1 MIALVQRVLS
11 ASVSSNDSVLA
22 SINKGLVVLIG
33 ISSAD
38 SEDDIH
44 YIVDKVSNLRIF
56 SNENGHFD
64 ESIINVS
71 GSVLLVSQFTLMAS
85 TKKGRRPSF
94 QDAMNPVEARGLYCK
109 LVDEFHSTGLDIKTG
124 QFQTNMKVSL
134 VNDGPVTVIVDS
146 KK

>member
-11 ASVSSNDSVLA
+11 ASVNSNDSVLA

-56 SNENGHFD
+56 SK
-64 ESIINVS
+64 I
-71 GSVLLVSQFTLMAS
+71 
-85 TKKGRRPSF
+85 
-94 QDAMNPVEARGLYCK
+94 Y
-109 LVDEFHSTGLDIKTG
+109 
-124 QFQTNMKVSL
+124 
-134 VNDGPVTVIVDS
+134 
-146 KK
+146 

>member
-1 MIALVQRVLS
+1 M
-11 ASVSSNDSVLA
+11 
-22 SINKGLVVLIG
+22 
-33 ISSAD
+33 
-38 SEDDIH
+38 
-44 YIVDKVSNLRIF
+44 
-56 SNENGHFD
+56 
-64 ESIINVS
+64 
-71 GSVLLVSQFTLMAS
+71 LLVSQFTLMGS

-124 QFQTNMKVSL
+124 QFQTNMQVSL